1 MCLWDFSSWHFML
14 LFKCMGGCAC
24 VCSTHFNCIDNSG
37 WCHLYLVGYHST
49 PVLPLS
55 LTHPFPFSDLFSI
68 MLCFVCNAIQTTNHM
83 DRHIKR
89 YDLNVSNA
97 KKFNIKQIRCFHN
110 ICLTHCDDAR
120 RMAHAHKNSETTTDK
135 TLAIWLSW
143 WRTQRMTKT
152 ISKIEANKSGD
163 EGWRVENTQCS
174 LHEKWKNQAEND
186 WIQVKCSLT
195 FRFHYITCSH
205 RELIM
210 EWNHHHYSYNDHEN
224 KL

>member
-97 KKFNIKQIRCFHN
+97 KKFNIKQIRRFHN

-163 EGWRVENTQCS
+163 EGWRVKNTQLHAWKMEKPSRKWLNTSQMFVDISIS
-174 LHEKWKNQAEND
+174 LHYMLASRADNGVESS
-186 WIQVKCSLT
+186 SL
-195 FRFHYITCSH
+195 
-205 RELIM
+205 
-210 EWNHHHYSYNDHEN
+210 
-224 KL
+224 